1 MMKSDIH
8 ESWENFFNPDVM
20 RPLLITASIYIT
32 AFEFLKESIIGQI
45 RDFYSMSPFE
55 ADEDSKREYREMVLS
70 RKKSPLYA
78 SLDWLKENGA
88 INEQDIDSFNSIR
101 TCRNELAH
109 NLFEKISENSFPD
122 IEPLFRSMVDLLNK
136 IEVWWIVNFE
146 LATNSDFD
154 NAEVD
159 ESKILPGPVLVLKM
173 MVDVALGDEANS
185 TYYYNEFKKK
195 TRSDG

>member
-1 MMKSDIH
+1 MKSDIH